1 MLQHNDN
8 ENQIYSPQGFEK
20 GTRLE
25 EDGRIYVVE
34 SCREFLEE
42 LGEPKGYLLTIK
54 EVLQ

>member
-1 MLQHNDN
+1 MLQDKKN
-8 ENQIYSPQGFEK
+8 ENEIYSPQGFKK